1 MLLQR
6 QHHSTGCA
14 AIVLLVAVLCQP
26 ATLAAQDAQRPSFV
40 VDLAKSVA
48 FDPTTYAPGVLSH
61 HAAVRDW
68 DTSQPL
74 FRHGYLELNP
84 RFTVSGL
91 PEDVP
96 VSYDAGRRIILK
108 DALMR
113 IQVSAIHNVTSRSLE
128 RVLLERH
135 PERRKLIR
143 ILGWIERTAFAS
155 YVAYELSVHHY
166 RQARENERLAS
177 ANGFR

>member
-1 MLLQR
+1 MLSQR
-6 QHHSTGCA
+6 QQHTTGLA
-14 AIVLLVAVLCQP
+14 TIVLLLAALCQP
-26 ATLAAQDAQRPSFV
+26 ATLAAQDEQRPSFL
-40 VDLAKSVA
+40 VDLAKSVT
-48 FDPTTYAPGVLSH
+48 FDPTTYAPGIISY
-61 HAAVRDW
+61 HAAMRDW

-91 PEDVP
+91 RADAP

-108 DALMR
+108 DALVR

-128 RVLLERH
+128 RFLLERY

-155 YVAYELSVHHY
+155 YMAYELSVHHH
-166 RQARENERLAS
+166 RQARENERLAT